1 MVSIRF
7 VAQDLISKECT
18 HSTPVYFEN
27 VDEAVKQLININRQ
41 RIQMAMPFARVLAL
55 IQNEEDS
62 NDNLFT

>member
-7 VAQDLISKECT
+7 VAQDFTSKECT
-18 HSTPVYFEN
+18 HSTPLYFDN
-27 VDEAVKQLININRQ
+27 IDEAVKQLININRQ